1 MPYMNPLTPEDLV
14 AINEL
19 SELTWSWSLHYWTE
33 RGEDHGAFWISF
45 YNPVALMHYRVDGTS
60 VSEIVK
66 KIFNM
71 VESSSKVV

>member
-33 RGEDHGAFWISF
+33 RGEGHGAFWVSF
-45 YNPVALMHYRVDGTS
+45 YNTVTLMHCRVDGTS
-60 VSEIVK
+60 VSEVVK

-71 VESSSKVV
+71 VESPPKVV